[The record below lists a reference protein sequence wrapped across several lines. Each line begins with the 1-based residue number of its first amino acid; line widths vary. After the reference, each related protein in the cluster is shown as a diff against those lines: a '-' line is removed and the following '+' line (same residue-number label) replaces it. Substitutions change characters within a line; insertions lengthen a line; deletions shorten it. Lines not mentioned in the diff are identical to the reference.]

1 MLTLQP
7 SKKQDLRF
15 FAEMETAQDTSSFII
30 PYTKEQHITE
40 MAKSEINY
48 LSIYQNNTL
57 IGFIILALESG
68 TRVEFRRIVIAQK
81 GHGYGQKAM
90 QLLEQYCKQ
99 ELQKRVI
106 WLDVFA
112 SNKRGIHIYQKLG
125 YQQFE
130 VAEHEGKT
138 LLLMQKELH

>member
-7 SKKQDLRF
+7 AKKQDVPIF
-15 FAEMETAQDTSSFII
+15 TQMEMAQDTSSYII
-30 PYTKEQHITE
+30 PYTEEQHIAE
-40 MAKSEINY
+40 MEKNEIKY
-48 LSIYQNNTL
+48 LSIYQQNTL

-81 GHGYGQKAM
+81 GCGYGQMAM

-99 ELQKRVI
+99 KLQKRAI
-106 WLDVFA
+106 WLDVFE

-130 VAEHEGKT
+130 LAEHEGKT
-138 LLLMQKELH
+138 LLLMQKELY

>member
-7 SKKQDLRF
+7 AKKQDVALF
-15 FAEMETAQDTSSFII
+15 TQMEMAQDTSSYII
-30 PYTKEQHITE
+30 PYTEEQHIAE
-40 MAKSEINY
+40 MEKNEIKY
-48 LSIYQNNTL
+48 LSIYQQNTL

-81 GHGYGQKAM
+81 GCGYGQIAM

-106 WLDVFA
+106 WLDVFE

-130 VAEHEGKT
+130 LAEHEGKT
-138 LLLMQKELH
+138 LLLMQKELY